1 MNYTT
6 PHPIVLETPLQWKDM
21 TAEEQEWVITGI
33 RTNTLADAAKKFDPV
48 MPMLLTVQV
57 PLSLVDPR
65 HPAGAF
71 GQAQILIEPRAS
83 NDDAGL
89 EKL

>member
-1 MNYTT
+1 MSYVTT
-6 PHPIVLETPLQWKDM
+6 HPVVLETPLQWKDLS
-21 TAEEQEWVITGI
+21 AEEQEWIITGI
-33 RTNTLADAAKKFDPV
+33 RTNTLVDAAKKFNPV
-48 MPMLLTVQV
+48 MPMFLLVQF

-83 NDDAGL
+83 SDGAGL
-89 EKL
+89 VNP